1 MKISNLQA
9 WRLLTKTVMS
19 WSGDYATSMGAA
31 LAFYTMFSIA
41 PLLLIVI
48 AIAGYFFGA
57 QAARGEIL
65 AQLSGLM
72 GAEGARAIEALIV
85 SASDPAHR
93 KAVAGLGLVIFLIG
107 ATSVFN
113 ELQDS
118 LNRIWRVDRRRA
130 KGGFF
135 SLVRARLLSFG
146 MIMAIAFLLMV
157 SLLVSAGL
165 SAFGKAWGPAS
176 LEWEF
181 LAQFLNV
188 VISFVLIT
196 GMFAVIYKVIPQRP
210 IRWRDVWV
218 GAATTAMLFTIGK
231 QLIGLY
237 LGRSATVTAFGA
249 VGSLAVCLL
258 WVYYSAQIF
267 LLGAEFT
274 YVYSVTFPGREGLPP
289 IESGGNRG
297 GRDRTIQ
304 QPTSLDNP

>member
-1 MKISNLQA
+1 MKISNLEA
-9 WRLLTKTVMS
+9 WRFVTMTVTS
-19 WSGDYATSMGAA
+19 WSRDYAASMGAA

-48 AIAGYFFGA
+48 AVAGYFFGA

-65 AQLSGLM
+65 GQLSGLM
-72 GAEGARAIEALIV
+72 GAEGARAIEGLIA
-85 SASDPAHR
+85 SASEPTHR
-93 KAVAGLGLVIFLIG
+93 SAAAGLGVVVFLIG

-118 LNRIWRVDRRRA
+118 LNRIWRVDRRTA

-135 SLVRARLLSFG
+135 SLVRSRMLSFG
-146 MIMAIAFLLMV
+146 MIMAIAFLLIV

-165 SAFGKAWGPAS
+165 SAFAKLWGPAS

-188 VISFVLIT
+188 VLSFILIT
-196 GMFAVIYKVIPQRP
+196 AMFALIYKIIPQRP

-231 QLIGLY
+231 QLIGIY
-237 LGRSATVTAFGA
+237 LGRSSTVTAFGA
-249 VGSLAVCLL
+249 IGSLAVCLL

-274 YVYSVTFPGREGLPP
+274 YIYSTSGLGAIPAQPAPNRRNPP
-289 IESGGNRG
+289 EPNG
-297 GRDRTIQ
+297 TK
-304 QPTSLDNP
+304 